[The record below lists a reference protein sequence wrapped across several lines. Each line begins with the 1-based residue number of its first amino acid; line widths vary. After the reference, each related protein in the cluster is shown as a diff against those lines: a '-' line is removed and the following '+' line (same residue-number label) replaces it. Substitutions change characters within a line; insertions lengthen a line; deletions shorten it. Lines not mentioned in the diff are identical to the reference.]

1 MLPLALLLFQFHLAA
16 TPVPPTPTGDPDPAP
31 PGVPAAAP
39 ATVGMSASRLAVID
53 RVLRRGVTAGGFPG
67 AAVIVGRR
75 GRAAWAKGV
84 GTLDWRAGDPVEVDA
99 TVYDLA
105 SLTKVVA
112 TTTAVMVLLD
122 EGKVSLDAP
131 VSRYL
136 PAYTGG
142 LRDQV
147 TVRHLLT
154 HRSGLPAGL
163 ELWKRVGTPVE
174 AREAVLAAPIRCTP
188 GVCFEYSDL
197 GPDLL
202 GFIVEAASG
211 EPLDHFVTRRIFE
224 PLGMRHTRFGVPE
237 AWRPRTAPT
246 EVDPPRGYPLRGEVH
261 DENAFMLGGVAG
273 HAGLF
278 GTAADL
284 AVFAQ
289 MLLEGGTY
297 RGRRIVADSTVALFT
312 RRTAGR
318 RALGWDTC
326 DGLAGC
332 GTQMSPR
339 AFGHTGFT
347 GTSLWID
354 PERDLFVVL
363 LTNRVHA
370 ARVRRPSRVIADV
383 RNDVADAAVLAV
395 IDDPAGVP
403 TMPAAFRSEQA
414 RDWNRPLRKAR
425 SRRSGARRPSTG
437 ARQAPPAPRRNGSA
451 TASTTA
457 STTRGA
463 APKAKPGAKAA
474 PAAKGKPTARGKA
487 ATKATPAAKGKPAAK
502 PKPAARGKTAAK
514 GKGSA
519 RTPGSRGVG

>member
-1 MLPLALLLFQFHLAA
+1 
-16 TPVPPTPTGDPDPAP
+16 
-31 PGVPAAAP
+31 
-39 ATVGMSASRLAVID
+39 MSAARLAVID
-53 RVLRRGVTAGGFPG
+53 RVLTRGVTAGGFPG

-75 GRAAWAKGV
+75 GRAAVAKGV
-84 GTLDWRAGDPVEVDA
+84 GTLDWRAEARVDVDE

-112 TTTAVMVLLD
+112 TTTALMVLFD
-122 EGKVSLDAP
+122 EGKVALDAP

-136 PAYTGG
+136 PEYTGG

-147 TVRHLLT
+147 TVQHLLT
-154 HRSGLPAGL
+154 HRAGLPAGL
-163 ELWKRVGTPVE
+163 ELWKRVTTPAE
-174 AREAVLAAPIRCTP
+174 ARAAVLAAPIRCAP
-188 GVCFEYSDL
+188 GRCYEYSDL
-197 GPDLL
+197 GADLL
-202 GFIVEAASG
+202 GFIIEAASG
-211 EPLDHFVTRRIFE
+211 EPLDQFVTRRVFT
-224 PLGMRHTRFGVPE
+224 PLGMAHTRFGVPDG
-237 AWRPRTAPT
+237 WRARTAPT
-246 EVDPPRGYPLRGEVH
+246 EVAPPRGYPLRGEVH

-289 MLLEGGTY
+289 MLLDGG
-297 RGRRIVADSTVALFT
+297 RLGAVRIVADSTVAMFT

-395 IDDPAGVP
+395 IDAPDGVP
-403 TMPAAFRSEQA
+403 AMPAAFRFESA
-414 RDWNRPLRKAR
+414 RDWNRPLRSAR
-425 SRRSGARRPSTG
+425 GRRSLRRASSASKAASKAASKTASAKGKATTKTATAKASTGKATTTGTVVKTATVKKATAAKSAAKPASKAPKKTASAATG
-437 ARQAPPAPRRNGSA
+437 ARK
-451 TASTTA
+451 
-457 STTRGA
+457 RGA
-463 APKAKPGAKAA
+463 GN
-474 PAAKGKPTARGKA
+474 G
-487 ATKATPAAKGKPAAK
+487 
-502 PKPAARGKTAAK
+502 
-514 GKGSA
+514 
-519 RTPGSRGVG
+519 

>member
-1 MLPLALLLFQFHLAA
+1 
-16 TPVPPTPTGDPDPAP
+16 
-31 PGVPAAAP
+31 
-39 ATVGMSASRLAVID
+39 MSAARLAVID
-53 RVLRRGVTAGGFPG
+53 RVLTRGVTAGGFPG

-75 GRAAWAKGV
+75 GRAAVAKGV
-84 GTLDWRAGDPVEVDA
+84 GTLDWRADARVDVDE

-112 TTTAVMVLLD
+112 TTTALMVLFD

-136 PAYTGG
+136 PEYTGG
-142 LRDQV
+142 QRDQV
-147 TVRHLLT
+147 TVQHLLT
-154 HRSGLPAGL
+154 HRAGLPAGL
-163 ELWKRVGTPVE
+163 ELWKRVTTPAE
-174 AREAVLAAPIRCTP
+174 ARAAVLAAPIRCTP
-188 GVCFEYSDL
+188 GRCYEYSDL
-197 GPDLL
+197 GADLL
-202 GFIVEAASG
+202 GFIIEAASG
-211 EPLDHFVTRRIFE
+211 EPLDQFVTRRVFT
-224 PLGMRHTRFGVPE
+224 PLGMAHTRFGVPDG
-237 AWRPRTAPT
+237 WRARTAPT
-246 EVDPPRGYPLRGEVH
+246 EVAPPRGYPLRGEVH

-289 MLLEGGTY
+289 MLLDGG
-297 RGRRIVADSTVALFT
+297 RLGAVRIVADSTVTLFT

-395 IDDPAGVP
+395 IDAPDGVP
-403 TMPAAFRSEQA
+403 AMPTAFRFESA
-414 RDWNRPLRKAR
+414 RDWNRPLRSAR
-425 SRRSGARRPSTG
+425 GRRSARRSSSASKAASKATPKTSSKTASKTASKAASAKGKASTKT
-437 ARQAPPAPRRNGSA
+437 A
-451 TASTTA
+451 TTKASTT
-457 STTRGA
+457 
-463 APKAKPGAKAA
+463 KA
-474 PAAKGKPTARGKA
+474 T
-487 ATKATPAAKGKPAAK
+487 ATKATAKGTASKKATVKKAT
-502 PKPAARGKTAAK
+502 ATKTAAK
-514 GKGSA
+514 PAS
-519 RTPGSRGVG
+519 RTPKKTASAATGPRKRGAGTG

>member
-1 MLPLALLLFQFHLAA
+1 MLPFASLLLPWHLAVA
-16 TPVPPTPTGDPDPAP
+16 PVPPPPVADPDPSR
-31 PGVPAAAP
+31 PGVPAATP
-39 ATVGMSASRLAVID
+39 AAVGMSASRLAVID
-53 RVLRRGVTAGGFPG
+53 RVLQRGVSAGGFPG

-84 GTLDWRAGDPVEVDA
+84 GTLDWRAGMPVEVDA

-112 TTTAVMVLLD
+112 TTTALMVLFD
-122 EGKVSLDAP
+122 EGKLALDAP

-136 PAYTGG
+136 PEYTGG
-142 LRDQV
+142 MRDLV

-154 HRSGLPAGL
+154 HRAGLPAGL
-163 ELWKRVGTPVE
+163 ELWKRVGSPAE
-174 AREAVLAAPIRCTP
+174 ARAAVMAAPIRCPP
-188 GVCFEYSDL
+188 GQCFEYSDL

-202 GFIVEAASG
+202 GFVVEAISG
-211 EPLDHFVTRRIFE
+211 EPLDRFVTRRVFQ
-224 PLGMRHTRFGVPE
+224 PLGMRDTRFGVPDD
-237 AWRPRTAPT
+237 WRPRTAPT

-289 MLLEGGTY
+289 MLLEGGAY
-297 RGRRIVADSTVALFT
+297 EGRRIVADSTVALFT

-339 AFGHTGFT
+339 AFGHTGYT

-354 PERDLFVVL
+354 PDRDLFVVL

-370 ARVRRPSRVIADV
+370 ARARRPARVIADV

-395 IDDPAGVP
+395 MDAPGGVP
-403 TMPAAFRSEQA
+403 TMPASFRSETA
-414 RDWNRPLRKAR
+414 RDWNRPVRRAR
-425 SRRSGARRPSTG
+425 SRRGSARRAAPS
-437 ARQAPPAPRRNGSA
+437 ARSAPAPAKASAAVAKKGSA
-451 TASTTA
+451 TT
-457 STTRGA
+457 
-463 APKAKPGAKAA
+463 
-474 PAAKGKPTARGKA
+474 AKG
-487 ATKATPAAKGKPAAK
+487 
-502 PKPAARGKTAAK
+502 TAA
-514 GKGSA
+514 GRKGSA
-519 RTPGSRGVG
+519 AKAKGATVPKKGSAAKAKGATAPKRGSTAKARGSTRSPS

>member
-1 MLPLALLLFQFHLAA
+1 
-16 TPVPPTPTGDPDPAP
+16 
-31 PGVPAAAP
+31 
-39 ATVGMSASRLAVID
+39 MSAARLAVID
-53 RVLRRGVTAGGFPG
+53 RVLTRGVTAGGFPG

-75 GRAAWAKGV
+75 GRAAVAKGV
-84 GTLDWRAGDPVEVDA
+84 GTLDWRTDARVDVDE

-112 TTTAVMVLLD
+112 TTTALMVLFD
-122 EGKVSLDAP
+122 EGKVALDAP

-136 PAYTGG
+136 PEYTGG
-142 LRDQV
+142 QRDQV
-147 TVRHLLT
+147 TVLHLLT
-154 HRSGLPAGL
+154 HRAGLPAGL
-163 ELWKRVGTPVE
+163 ELWKRVTTPAE
-174 AREAVLAAPIRCTP
+174 ARAAVLAAPIRCAP
-188 GVCFEYSDL
+188 GRCYEYSDL
-197 GPDLL
+197 GADLL
-202 GFIVEAASG
+202 GFIIEAASG
-211 EPLDHFVTRRIFE
+211 EPLDQFVTRRVFT
-224 PLGMRHTRFGVPE
+224 PLGMLHTRFGVPDG
-237 AWRPRTAPT
+237 WRARTAPT
-246 EVDPPRGYPLRGEVH
+246 EVAPPRGYPLRGEVH

-289 MLLEGGTY
+289 MLLDGG
-297 RGRRIVADSTVALFT
+297 RLGAVRIVADSTVAMFT

-395 IDDPAGVP
+395 IDAPDGVP
-403 TMPAAFRSEQA
+403 AMPAAFRFESA
-414 RDWNRPLRKAR
+414 RDWNRPLRSAR
-425 SRRSGARRPSTG
+425 GRRSLRRASSASKAASKAASKTASAKGKATTKTATAKASTGKATTTGTVVKTATVKKATAAKSAAKPASKAPKKTASAATG
-437 ARQAPPAPRRNGSA
+437 ARK
-451 TASTTA
+451 
-457 STTRGA
+457 RGA
-463 APKAKPGAKAA
+463 GN
-474 PAAKGKPTARGKA
+474 G
-487 ATKATPAAKGKPAAK
+487 
-502 PKPAARGKTAAK
+502 
-514 GKGSA
+514 
-519 RTPGSRGVG
+519 